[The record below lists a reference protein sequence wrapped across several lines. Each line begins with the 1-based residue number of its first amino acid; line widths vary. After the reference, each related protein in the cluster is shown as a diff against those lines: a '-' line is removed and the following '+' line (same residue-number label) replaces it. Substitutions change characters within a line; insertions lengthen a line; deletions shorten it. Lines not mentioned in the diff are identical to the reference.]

1 MLTKSLTR
9 IFLAGS
15 GLLLVFFLIIHLI
28 GLFLAVIDP
37 ISFELYASAL
47 HSASWVILCE
57 FSLVAIALIHIF
69 LTFTKVLRNF
79 QNRNTGNLVSRRK
92 DFLAIFAAR
101 SQPIGG
107 IVLLSFLLI
116 HLRQL
121 RFPRPS
127 DGSELS
133 VLQYILSSPVN
144 SSVYI
149 FGSLALFLHLFHG
162 IESSQRSLG
171 LLTPLNS
178 SLIRAFGR
186 GLSVIISVGFVLVTA
201 LLSRSLTNS

>member
-1 MLTKSLTR
+1 MTR
-9 IFLAGS
+9 IVLASSGLFLA
-15 GLLLVFFLIIHLI
+15 FFLIIHLF
-28 GLFLAVIDP
+28 GLLLAVIAP

-57 FSLVAIALIHIF
+57 FILAAVALIHIL
-69 LTFTKVLRNF
+69 LTFSKVIKNIH
-79 QNRNTGNLVSRRK
+79 NGNTANLVSRRK

-101 SQPIGG
+101 LQPIGG
-107 IVLLSFLLI
+107 VLLLTFLLI

-133 VLQYILSSPVN
+133 TLHHLLSSQVN
-144 SSVYI
+144 SSFYI
-149 FGSLALFLHLFHG
+149 LGSLALFLHLFHG

-171 LLTPLNS
+171 ILTPLNS
-178 SLIRAFGR
+178 VLIRVLGR
-186 GLSVIISVGFVLVTA
+186 SFSFIISAGFVFVTA
-201 LLSRSLTNS
+201 LLSGLLTNF